1 MNIPNAAASLAGK
14 KAAIDRELERLLA
27 GDNRLAEAMRYAVL
41 SGGKRYRA
49 LLLLASGEGFGGAR
63 ETLLPFACGI
73 ELIHNYSL
81 VHDDLPC
88 MDDDDVRRGRPS
100 SHRKFGEGLALLA
113 GDALQALAFEVM
125 AGAPAGPA
133 GFPRKERAIVAI
145 GRAAGYRGMIGGQ
158 WLDISFSPET
168 ATEDSLYELFLKKTG
183 ALILAS
189 VLAGAELAGADARGI
204 AAVEDYGRNLGLAF
218 QLRDD
223 ILDSSKEVGTVAPSE
238 PNATALFGPENTR
251 KRLFGCIDGALAA
264 LDGLPFRHEE
274 LRHLASMLRSL
285 DGEETHG

>member
-1 MNIPNAAASLAGK
+1 MNAPNTAASLAGK
-14 KAAIDRELERLLA
+14 KAAIDRELERLLE
-27 GDNRLAEAMRYAVL
+27 GDDRLAEAMRYAVL

-88 MDDDDVRRGRPS
+88 MDDDDFRRGRPS

-125 AGAPAGPA
+125 AGAPAGAA
-133 GFPRKERAIVAI
+133 GFPRKERAIVEI
-145 GRAAGYRGMIGGQ
+145 SRAAGCRGMIEGQ
-158 WLDISFSPET
+158 WLDISYSPEA

-189 VLAGAELAGADARGI
+189 VLAGAELGGADALGI
-204 AAVEDYGRNLGLAF
+204 KAMEEYGRNLGLAF

-223 ILDSSKEVGTVAPSE
+223 ILDSSKETETVLPSQ
-238 PNATALFGPENTR
+238 PNAVALFGIENTR
-251 KRLFGCIDGALAA
+251 NRLLGCIDRALAA
-264 LDGLPFRHEE
+264 LDGLPIRHEE
-274 LRHLASMLRSL
+274 LRHLASRLRSL
-285 DGEETHG
+285 DGDENHG

>member
-183 ALILAS
+183 ALILAPPS
-189 VLAGAELAGADARGI
+189 WPGPNWRGRMPAGSRPWRITAGISDW
-204 AAVEDYGRNLGLAF
+204 
-218 QLRDD
+218 
-223 ILDSSKEVGTVAPSE
+223 
-238 PNATALFGPENTR
+238 
-251 KRLFGCIDGALAA
+251 
-264 LDGLPFRHEE
+264 PF
-274 LRHLASMLRSL
+274 S
-285 DGEETHG
+285 

>member
-1 MNIPNAAASLAGK
+1 MNASNTAASLAGK
-14 KAAIDRELERLLA
+14 KAAIDRELERLLE
-27 GDNRLAEAMRYAVL
+27 GENRLAEAMRYAVL

-88 MDDDDVRRGRPS
+88 MDDDDFRRGRPS

-125 AGAPAGPA
+125 AGAPAGAA
-133 GFPRKERAIVAI
+133 GSPRKERAIVAI
-145 GRAAGYRGMIGGQ
+145 GRAAGCRGMIEGQ
-158 WLDISFSPET
+158 WLDISYSPEA
-168 ATEDSLYELFLKKTG
+168 ATEKSLYELFLKKTG

-189 VLAGAELAGADARGI
+189 VLAGAELGERTLRGSRPG
-204 AAVEDYGRNLGLAF
+204 EYGRGLGLAF

-223 ILDSSKEVGTVAPSE
+223 ILDSSKETETVVPPH
-238 PNATALFGPENTR
+238 PNAVALFGVR
-251 KRLFGCIDGALAA
+251 RQAGFSGASTGPWPRSTASPPA
-264 LDGLPFRHEE
+264 RGAEGSGLH
-274 LRHLASMLRSL
+274 ARSL
-285 DGEETHG
+285 DGMEAHG

>member
-1 MNIPNAAASLAGK
+1 MNTPNAAASLAEK

-27 GDNRLAEAMRYAVL
+27 GAGRLAEAMRYAVL

-125 AGAPAGPA
+125 AGAPVGPA
-133 GFPRKERAIVAI
+133 GFSRKERAIVAI
-145 GRAAGYRGMIGGQ
+145 GRAAGCRGMIEGQ
-158 WLDISFSPET
+158 WLDISYSPET
-168 ATEDSLYELFLKKTG
+168 ATEDSLYDLFLKKTG

-204 AAVEDYGRNLGLAF
+204 AAVEEYGRNLGLAF

-223 ILDSSKEVGTVAPSE
+223 ILDSSKETAAVAPSE
-238 PNATALFGPENTR
+238 PNATALFGPDNTR
-251 KRLFGCIDGALAA
+251 ERLFRCIDGALAA
-264 LDGLPFRHEE
+264 LDGLPSRHEE

-285 DGEETHG
+285 GGEESHG